1 MTMPSA
7 TLPADMTPE
16 VKMAPMHR
24 FDLSFYHRPAM
35 ELAPL
40 LLGNI
45 LVRRVGGCLRRC
57 RIVETEAYIG
67 IRDLACHAARG
78 RTARN
83 EVMFGPA
90 GRAYVYFIYG
100 MYYMLNIVAGDVG
113 DPQAVLIRAAA
124 PLDGW
129 KANLS
134 GPGRLARELMLN
146 RGHNGLSLAGDE
158 LFVQA
163 DPGHRPK
170 VRRTPRIGVDYAGHW
185 ARRLLRFVD
194 IHEASRRYVSG
205 ARVQ

>member
-1 MTMPSA
+1 MIASSA
-7 TLPADMTPE
+7 TSPADVAHV
-16 VKMAPMHR
+16 VKMGPTDR
-24 FDLSFYHRPAM
+24 LGLPFYHRPAV

-67 IRDLACHAARG
+67 AQDLACHAARG

-83 EVMFGPA
+83 DVMFGPP

-100 MYYMLNIVAGDVG
+100 MYYMLNIVASDVG

-124 PLDGW
+124 PLDTW
-129 KANLS
+129 EANLS

-146 RGHNGLSLAGDE
+146 RGHNGLSLAGDQ
-158 LFVQA
+158 LFIQS
-163 DPGHRPK
+163 DPAHRPK

-194 IHEASRRYVSG
+194 MHENSRPYVSG
-205 ARVQ
+205 PKGL

>member
-1 MTMPSA
+1 MASSSTS
-7 TLPADMTPE
+7 PAD
-16 VKMAPMHR
+16 VAYSIKVNRLGLA
-24 FDLSFYHRPAM
+24 FYHRPAI

-67 IRDLACHAARG
+67 KHDLACHAARG

-83 EVMFGPA
+83 DIMFGPP
-90 GRAYVYFIYG
+90 GRAYVYLIYG

-129 KANLS
+129 ETNLS

-146 RGHNGLSLAGDE
+146 RRHNGLSLTSDE
-158 LFVQA
+158 LFLQRDA
-163 DPGHRPK
+163 AHRSR

-194 IHEASRRYVSG
+194 IHENSRPHVSG
-205 ARVQ
+205 RKV

>member
-1 MTMPSA
+1 MASLA
-7 TLPADMTPE
+7 TSPADVAHS
-16 VKMAPMHR
+16 VKIVPANR
-24 FDLSFYHRPAM
+24 LGLSFYHRPAI

-45 LVRRVGGCLRRC
+45 LVRRVGGCLLRC

-67 IRDLACHAARG
+67 AHDLACHAARG

-83 EVMFGPA
+83 DVMFGPP
-90 GRAYVYFIYG
+90 GRVYVYFIYG
-100 MYYMLNIVAGDVG
+100 MYYMLNIVAGDIG

-129 KANLS
+129 EANLS

-146 RGHNGLSLAGDE
+146 RQHNGLSLASDE
-158 LFVQA
+158 LFLQRDA
-163 DPGHRPK
+163 AHRPK

-194 IHEASRRYVSG
+194 IHENSRRYVSG
-205 ARVQ
+205 RKV

>member
-1 MTMPSA
+1 MARSTAMQVS
-7 TLPADMTPE
+7 E
-16 VKMAPMHR
+16 VPPQAKHMQPGR
-24 FDLSFYHRPAM
+24 LGYSFYQHPAIEM
-35 ELAPL
+35 APL
-40 LLGNI
+40 LLGKI
-45 LVRRVGGCLRRC
+45 LVRRVDSRVLRC

-146 RGHNGLSLAGDE
+146 RGDNGLSLAGDE